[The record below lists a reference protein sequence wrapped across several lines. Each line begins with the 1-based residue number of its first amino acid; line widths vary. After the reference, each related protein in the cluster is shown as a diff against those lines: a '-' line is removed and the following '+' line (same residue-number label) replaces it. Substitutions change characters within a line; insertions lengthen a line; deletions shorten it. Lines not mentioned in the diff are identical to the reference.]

1 VADGQHL
8 VRGAGTDDR
17 LWIAEQRDAPLR
29 PVSFETTEREER
41 IVVRDGTALSALVIE
56 PVLPAGS
63 PPQPCVV
70 VTNGYSGLD
79 FWLRPDLRVL
89 AGYGYPVVLARLRGV
104 PPSEGQGG
112 LYERYGEDGYD
123 IIEWAAT
130 QPFCN
135 GRVGM
140 VGASLLGISQWM
152 AARERPPHLEAV
164 VPDDAPADTYR
175 YLWHLGGMTPGP
187 GRRQRAEVP
196 GVESEYDLAASHPWF
211 GDFWRQRSI
220 LREDFEAM
228 ARSGLPVLT
237 STGWDSYLVDSGTR
251 AFTWLRGAGAGSRAR
266 LIVGPW
272 RHAAAFGRGQ
282 GLGYEAAP
290 GGAIRPYQGF
300 DVQLLWLDRW
310 LRDEPNGIG
319 AEPPVQ
325 IFVQGPDQWRYE
337 HDWPLPDEQRIRL
350 YLSGVTSGTAAS
362 WNDGTLSPGPAAEPA
377 DAAYSFDPAS
387 SRNAAAVTVPT
398 LILVADGL
406 PSLKP
411 DSLPAGCRIEHGRL
425 LMDKSGYEADAVTW
439 TSPVLTQPTEI
450 TGFPRLVLWAS
461 VSRPDADFV
470 AELTDI
476 GFGDDG
482 SWTSTQ
488 ITRGYLRASAQFS
501 AAGPTAIAPEDVRR
515 YEIEFQPTSY
525 VVAARHRIRFTVQG
539 AALDPAITVSWQGPG
554 LAEHPFTVTVYA
566 GPEHDSHGEL
576 PVIGSVPRSWQASR

>member
-1 VADGQHL
+1 MPEGQHA

-17 LWIAEQRDAPLR
+17 LWVDEQRDAPLR
-29 PVSFETTEREER
+29 AVSFETSEREER
-41 IVVRDGTALSALVIE
+41 IVTWDGTTLSALIIE
-56 PVLPAGS
+56 PVLPAGT

-79 FWLRPDLRVL
+79 FWLRPDLRLL

-104 PPSEGQGG
+104 PPSEGKGG
-112 LYERYGEDGYD
+112 LYERYGEDGCD
-123 IIEWAAT
+123 VVEWAAA

-152 AARERPPHLEAV
+152 AARERPPHLAAV
-164 VPDDAPADTYR
+164 IPDDAPADTYR

-196 GVESEYDLAASHPWF
+196 GVESEYGLAAGHPWF
-211 GDFWRQRSI
+211 SDFWRERVIQ
-220 LREDFEAM
+220 REDFEAM
-228 ARSGLPVLT
+228 ARSGLPVLA

-272 RHAAAFGRGQ
+272 RHAAAFGQGQ
-282 GLGYEAAP
+282 GLGYETAP
-290 GGAIRPYQGF
+290 GAAIRPYQGF
-300 DVQLLWLDRW
+300 DLQLLWLDRW
-310 LRDEPNGIG
+310 LRDEPNGID

-350 YLSGVTSGTAAS
+350 YLSGAASGTAS
-362 WNDGTLSPGPAAEPA
+362 SRNDGTLSSAPAAAPA
-377 DAAYSFDPAS
+377 DAMYAFDPAS

-411 DSLPAGCRIEHGRL
+411 SHLPAGARIEHGRL
-425 LMDKSGYEADAVTW
+425 LMDKSGYETEAVTW
-439 TSPVLTQPTEI
+439 TSPELAQPTEI

-470 AELTDI
+470 AELTDVAPAE
-476 GFGDDG
+476 GG

-501 AAGPTAIAPEDVRR
+501 RTGPAAIGPADVCR

-525 VVAARHRIRFTVQG
+525 VVPAGHRIRFTVQG
-539 AALDPAITVSWQGPG
+539 AALDPAIEVSWQGPG
-554 LAEHPFTVTVYA
+554 LGEHPFAVTVYT
-566 GPEHDSHGEL
+566 GPEHASYGEL
-576 PVIGSVPRSWQASR
+576 PVIGSVPDQWVRQ